1 MTMTGRTVPMQI
13 REEYEP
19 DSGSIAWG
27 HEYGALDA
35 SPLIPAGSTKAQCV
49 GRHGFG
55 MPQCISRERQSWT
68 MTVG

>member
-19 DSGSIAWG
+19 ENGRIAWG

-35 SPLIPAGSTKAQCV
+35 SPLIPAGSTRAQHQ
-49 GRHGFG
+49 GKRGFG
-55 MPQCISRERQSWT
+55 RPRTAARERT
-68 MTVG
+68 E

>member
-1 MTMTGRTVPMQI
+1 MTMTGRTVPTQI

-35 SPLIPAGSTKAQCV
+35 SSLIPAGSTKAQLQ

-55 MPQCISRERQSWT
+55 RPRTAARERKE
-68 MTVG
+68 

>member
-1 MTMTGRTVPMQI
+1 MTMTGRTVPTQI

-49 GRHGFG
+49 GQRGFG
-55 MPQCISRERQSWT
+55 RPRTAARERKE
-68 MTVG
+68 